1 MRRVY
6 TIYQPRSD
14 DAGAGHT
21 VAAPTAWP
29 CVGTLLWD
37 TEAQGFDFAGWGSR
51 IPHGYDMLKRLEEQP
66 EAIDEPVQVWDDEV
80 WVAVDIGPIKD
91 HEGLREVLARVRAA
105 NPPHEWSHD
114 RSAMGSPLA

>member
-14 DAGAGHT
+14 GAGAGHT
-21 VAAPTAWP
+21 AAPPTAWP
-29 CVGTLLWD
+29 WVGTLLCD

-51 IPHGYDMLKRLEEQP
+51 TPHGYDMLKRLEEQP
-66 EAIDEPVQVWDDEV
+66 ETINEPVQVWDDEV

-91 HEGLREVLARVRAA
+91 HEGLREILAHVRAV
-105 NPPHEWSHD
+105 NPPHEWLHD
-114 RSAMGSPLA
+114 SSATGNSLA

>member
-1 MRRVY
+1 M
-6 TIYQPRSD
+6 
-14 DAGAGHT
+14 
-21 VAAPTAWP
+21 
-29 CVGTLLWD
+29 LLWD
-37 TEAQGFDFAGWGSR
+37 TEAQGFDFAGCGGRS
-51 IPHGYDMLKRLEEQP
+51 PHGYDMLKRLEEQP

-114 RSAMGSPLA
+114 SSAMGSPLA